1 MNSAVSQSLVNLLL
15 ASGVPSH
22 EEAMELASNLNGGS
36 WTSQVL
42 DSGKVDEQRFLEAI
56 GNYFQVPVI
65 SIDAKKIERATLSLL
80 PSRFVFQHH
89 ILPIEMKDKT
99 VVLATYDLFN
109 SVGRQL
115 ASQLLKG
122 PAEWV
127 LVPRGQILRAMKTVY
142 GVGAETFDE
151 ILKANRSFESSQDIE
166 GATDL
171 NADDPD
177 ASVVKFVNQIIREAI
192 LERATDIHVEP
203 LENDLR
209 IRYRIDGILHE
220 VAVPPQLRLLQSA
233 IISRLK
239 VMAHMDI
246 AERRLPQDG
255 RINLQAHD
263 QNIDVRVST
272 IPTVNGESISLRLLS
287 RDQQQAFGFE
297 RLDLSPGHTR
307 IMKTL
312 LTQPNGI
319 ILVTGPTGSGKSTS
333 LYCFLSSINSVQ
345 RRIITIEEPVEYRL
359 PGVSQIDVKP
369 EIDLTF
375 AKGLRHILRQDPNV
389 VMVGEIRDVE
399 TADISIRAAMTG
411 HLVFSTLH
419 TNDAVGGITRLLD
432 MDVEPF
438 LLASVVKAFIAQR
451 LVRTSCPH
459 CQEPVDYPR
468 EYLAEIGIPAE
479 LGTRFQKGAGCDSCR
494 QTGYLGRL
502 AIYEICVVTRAVEE
516 VNHAKTRWW
525 RAEAMR
531 DRGRDGD
538 VASGRLAPSRGGQDD
553 HRRSGARHADR
564 RSDGGDGSAKRPR
577 RGRRSADGA
586 ERSAARTGLRH
597 FLLVIPS
604 RETAR
609 DLAIEYWS
617 HNFSQWVTRIVRV
630 LSPSRC
636 QCQTIP
642 APDLSICGFSV
653 WTNSFFFSRRQP
665 LISFSRAMACRA
677 SLNCS

>member
-1 MNSAVSQSLVNLLL
+1 MNPTVSKSVVDLLI
-15 ASGVPSH
+15 AGGVESP
-22 EEAMELASNLNGGS
+22 EEAIQLAQNLNGGS
-36 WTSQVL
+36 WVGQVL
-42 DSGKVDEQRFLEAI
+42 DSGKVDENQFLTAI
-56 GNYFQVPVI
+56 GNFFKVPLV
-65 SIDAKKIERATLSLL
+65 SIDAKKIDREPLSLL

-89 ILPIEMKDKT
+89 ILPIEVKENA

-115 ASQLLKG
+115 ATQLLKK

-127 LVPRGQILRAMKTVY
+127 LVPRAQLLRAMKTLY

-151 ILKANRSFESSQDIE
+151 ILKTNRAFEVLQDGE
-166 GATDL
+166 TSTDL
-171 NADDPD
+171 TADDPE

-192 LERATDIHVEP
+192 IERATDIHVEP

-220 VAVPPQLRLLQSA
+220 VAVPPQLRVLQSA

-255 RINLQAHD
+255 RINLQSSD

-272 IPTVNGESISLRLLS
+272 IPTVNGESISLRLLT
-287 RDQQQAFGFE
+287 RTEKQFGFE
-297 RLDLSPGHTR
+297 RLDLSKKLERTIR
-307 IMKTL
+307 KL
-312 LTQPNGI
+312 LAQPNGI
-319 ILVTGPTGSGKSTS
+319 ILLTGPTGCGKSTS

-438 LLASVVKAFIAQR
+438 LLASVVKSFIAQR
-451 LVRTSCPH
+451 LVRTICPE
-459 CQEPVDYPR
+459 CVQSVDYPR
-468 EYLAEIGIPAE
+468 EYLAEINFPAE
-479 LGTRFQKGAGCDSCR
+479 LGTRFQKGAGCDHCR

-502 AIYEICVVTRAVEE
+502 AIYEICVITEPLKKLIMQKRDGGELKQCAIAEGMETLRQDGWRRVAQAKTTIEE
-516 VNHAKTRWW
+516 V
-525 RAEAMR
+525 
-531 DRGRDGD
+531 
-538 VASGRLAPSRGGQDD
+538 
-553 HRRSGARHADR
+553 
-564 RSDGGDGSAKRPR
+564 
-577 RGRRSADGA
+577 
-586 ERSAARTGLRH
+586 
-597 FLLVIPS
+597 
-604 RETAR
+604 
-609 DLAIEYWS
+609 
-617 HNFSQWVTRIVRV
+617 VRV
-630 LSPSRC
+630 T
-636 QCQTIP
+636 QT
-642 APDLSICGFSV
+642 DEV
-653 WTNSFFFSRRQP
+653 
-665 LISFSRAMACRA
+665 MAETTEEA
-677 SLNCS
+677 EPVVAG

>member
-22 EEAMELASNLNGGS
+22 EEAVELSSNLNGGS
-36 WTSQVL
+36 WASQVL

-65 SIDAKKIERATLSLL
+65 SIDTKRIERPVLSLL

-89 ILPIEMKDKT
+89 ILPIETKDKT

-115 ASQLLKG
+115 ASQLLKR
-122 PAEWV
+122 PVEWV
-127 LVPRGQILRAMKTVY
+127 LVPRAQILRAMKNVY

-151 ILKANRSFESSQDIE
+151 ILKTNRSFENSQDVE
-166 GATDL
+166 SATDL
-171 NADDPD
+171 NADDPE

-203 LENDLR
+203 LEGDLR

-255 RINLQAHD
+255 RINLQAHE

-287 RDQQQAFGFE
+287 RDQQQSFGFD
-297 RLDLSPGHTR
+297 RLDLSPQQTR
-307 IMKTL
+307 IMKAL
-312 LTQPNGI
+312 LAQPNGI

-399 TADISIRAAMTG
+399 TADIAIRAAMTG

-419 TNDAVGGITRLLD
+419 TNDAVGGITRLID

-438 LLASVVKAFIAQR
+438 LLASVVKAFLAQR
-451 LVRTSCPH
+451 LVRTICPD
-459 CQEPVDYPR
+459 CREVVEYPP
-468 EYLAEIGIPAE
+468 EYLNEIGATIPAGVM
-479 LGTRFQKGAGCDSCR
+479 LYRGAGCENCR
-494 QTGYLGRL
+494 QTGYQGRM
-502 AIYEICVVTRAVEE
+502 AIYEICVITEPLKRLIMQKRDGGELKQCAIREGMITLRQDGWRRVLEGKTTIEE
-516 VNHAKTRWW
+516 VLRVTQIDEVM
-525 RAEAMR
+525 AETELQSAPATVGETPM
-531 DRGRDGD
+531 
-538 VASGRLAPSRGGQDD
+538 VLA
-553 HRRSGARHADR
+553 
-564 RSDGGDGSAKRPR
+564 
-577 RGRRSADGA
+577 
-586 ERSAARTGLRH
+586 
-597 FLLVIPS
+597 
-604 RETAR
+604 
-609 DLAIEYWS
+609 
-617 HNFSQWVTRIVRV
+617 
-630 LSPSRC
+630 
-636 QCQTIP
+636 
-642 APDLSICGFSV
+642 
-653 WTNSFFFSRRQP
+653 
-665 LISFSRAMACRA
+665 
-677 SLNCS
+677 